1 MPSPVWTYF
10 KKMGNPLCIS
20 CGKLVT
26 STNTTNM
33 WFHLE
38 KQHHKIYIDLKKK
51 KNQNAEQEVDGDP
64 VGSSFSE
71 NLPTNLIVE
80 SSQLVTKDND
90 ETIHQQQMPM
100 STNQPSPAKSSESR
114 SAGHSL
120 KPNDVSSAT
129 SETPV
134 PKSMVQT
141 VLRHRFVKTSKAQAE
156 RITMAIAYFI
166 AVACVAY
173 SIVENTGFRYL
184 MNILAPNYH
193 VPSRKVFSHERVP
206 KLHQATKQI
215 IIEEIK
221 EADYFAITTDG
232 WTSTN
237 SHKFIALTLSFID
250 ENWKLISRV
259 LACHDLNISNTGEN
273 IQCLVDNIL
282 IEFKIEKSR
291 ISAGVSDRGSNC
303 IAAINLLGF
312 EHVPCFAHAVNTKM
326 EEMLKLDFIAPT
338 LKKIKNIY
346 KLSRNGGP
354 KKKQFKFA
362 IDNEMALY
370 KFVTT
375 YEEMD
380 QSDLITPDDIARI
393 KAILLV
399 MEPME
404 KYVTTLGS
412 ETVATASII
421 VPLIIKLDTVFAKF
435 KFHDAMASFR
445 IKKFFRSITK
455 FFKELYIEE
464 KSLLEIAT
472 YLDPR
477 FKDSRRSDLEVILK
491 REIRE
496 LQANP
501 RGKANSSM
509 ERKKSNTTKKSALE
523 ELFEETDDGT

>member
-1 MPSPVWTYF
+1 AFKVNTFKKRVVNNPVFRNSKAKNTSCNFSAMPSPVWTYF

-312 EHVPCFAHAVNTKM
+312 EHVPCFAHAVNTKV
-326 EEMLKLDFIAPT
+326 EEIVKLDFIAPT

-346 KLSRNGGP
+346 NKLSRS
-354 KKKQFKFA
+354 K
-362 IDNEMALY
+362 
-370 KFVTT
+370 
-375 YEEMD
+375 
-380 QSDLITPDDIARI
+380 IA
-393 KAILLV
+393 KNYLESCQKDVGL
-399 MEPME
+399 
-404 KYVTTLGS
+404 K
-412 ETVATASII
+412 
-421 VPLIIKLDTVFAKF
+421 PLK
-435 KFHDAMASFR
+435 MPS
-445 IKKFFRSITK
+445 
-455 FFKELYIEE
+455 
-464 KSLLEIAT
+464 
-472 YLDPR
+472 
-477 FKDSRRSDLEVILK
+477 
-491 REIRE
+491 
-496 LQANP
+496 
-501 RGKANSSM
+501 
-509 ERKKSNTTKKSALE
+509 
-523 ELFEETDDGT
+523 

>member
-1 MPSPVWTYF
+1 MVASKGSRSYPIGRV
-10 KKMGNPLCIS
+10 
-20 CGKLVT
+20 
-26 STNTTNM
+26 
-33 WFHLE
+33 HR
-38 KQHHKIYIDLKKK
+38 HHPYVCQVK

-184 MNILAPNYH
+184 MNILAPN
-193 VPSRKVFSHERVP
+193 
-206 KLHQATKQI
+206 
-215 IIEEIK
+215 
-221 EADYFAITTDG
+221 
-232 WTSTN
+232 
-237 SHKFIALTLSFID
+237 
-250 ENWKLISRV
+250 
-259 LACHDLNISNTGEN
+259 

-346 KLSRNGGP
+346 KLSRSKIAKNYLESCQKDVGLKP
-354 KKKQFKFA
+354 LK
-362 IDNEMALY
+362 MPSSY
-370 KFVTT
+370 
-375 YEEMD
+375 
-380 QSDLITPDDIARI
+380 DIARI

-404 KYVTTLGS
+404 KCVTTLGS

-523 ELFEETDDGT
+523 ELFEETDDGTTQISRQVCINVVGKR